1 VGEGVCEDSKSH
13 RHEGPPIHLPEPFR
27 AVSPLVLA
35 GLLLAART
43 LLVALGLPCPTADAI
58 VEATGATRSRAY
70 EISSAIVA
78 LLPSLVAARGRPPK
92 ASPAPTTSA
101 SDTAKLTRSVL
112 AFVMEHPG
120 CVDHDERRRYS
131 DGFRHFVLEQH
142 AAHAALEIEAFAA
155 AVHVPLGTFKDWL
168 RTPRT
173 ACAPTTAAAP
183 SLAPTAE
190 SLHFQTVIDAW
201 RRWTGSFLGFCDHV
215 RTHLL
220 VPFGRNLVRATLEA
234 HGLRP
239 VSRRAGRSPDE
250 SALRGAFKT
259 YFSGAQ
265 WVGDGMQV
273 PVVLDDERFILNFE
287 LDVDAHSGAFVGVSV
302 RDEEDSAAV
311 IEALDDGVTTTGAK
325 PLALLLDNRPSNHT
339 FEVHAALG
347 DTMLIRSTVERPEN
361 KAHVEGSFG
370 NFSQVLPP
378 LVLDTRRG
386 RRDLARQFLGIVVEL
401 WVRTTNH
408 RPRRTRGGRSRAELY
423 ADKPS
428 KEQLDLARRELRELA
443 DRQERARLTL
453 EARRRPDVLALLDK
467 HFARL
472 DLLDPDRHIR
482 VAIAGHPIDAILA
495 GIAIFDGKRLACTL
509 PEGVDARYLL
519 GIVRNVAAKV
529 EGEHV
534 ARRLLE
540 LRLEVRDQMLA
551 ALVRERDALL
561 ALRDPAKA
569 CVDCI
574 DLALATESPLE
585 RTFWLDSLAT
595 LIRAREA
602 DRRDAFLRA
611 AARRIHATFAVSLR
625 DRHDA
630 VRLVTERLVAI
641 A

>member
-1 VGEGVCEDSKSH
+1 
-13 RHEGPPIHLPEPFR
+13 
-27 AVSPLVLA
+27 VLA

-43 LLVALGLPCPTADAI
+43 LLVAFGLPCPTVDAI
-58 VEATGATRSRAY
+58 VDATGATRSRAY

-92 ASPAPTTSA
+92 PKSAPSHDTSA
-101 SDTAKLTRSVL
+101 LTRAVL

-131 DGFRHFVLEQH
+131 DGFRHFVLDQH
-142 AAHAALEIEAFAA
+142 DAHPALDVEALAA
-155 AVHVPLGTFKDWL
+155 AVHVPLGTLKDWL
-168 RTPRT
+168 RAPRT
-173 ACAPTTAAAP
+173 ATDVEPEPATPQPEIPAD
-183 SLAPTAE
+183 
-190 SLHFQTVIDAW
+190 SLHFQTVMDAW
-201 RRWTGSFLGFCDHV
+201 KRWKGTFLAFCDHV
-215 RTHLL
+215 RANLR
-220 VPFGRNLVRATLEA
+220 VPFGRSMVSATLEA
-234 HGLRP
+234 HGLR
-239 VSRRAGRSPDE
+239 RTRKRDGRTPDAL
-250 SALRGAFKT
+250 ALRGAFKT
-259 YFSGAQ
+259 FFAGAQ
-265 WVGDGMQV
+265 WVGDGTQV
-273 PVVLDDERFILNFE
+273 SVAINDQRFTFNLELN
-287 LDVDAHSGAFVGVSV
+287 VDAHTGAFVGISV
-302 RDEEDSAAV
+302 RDQEDAAAV
-311 IEALDDGVTTTGAK
+311 IEAFDDGVASADAP

-347 DTMLIRSTVERPEN
+347 DTMLIRATTERPQN
-361 KAHVEGSFG
+361 KAHVEGAFG
-370 NFSQVLPP
+370 LLSQVLPP
-378 LVLDTRRG
+378 LVLNTRQSAH
-386 RRDLARQFLGIVVEL
+386 DLAKQFLGIVATL
-401 WVRTTNH
+401 WGRTTNH
-408 RPRRTRGGRSRAELY
+408 RPRKDRGGRSRADLH

-428 KEQLDLARRELRELA
+428 EEQIDLARRELREIA
-443 DRQERARLTL
+443 DRQERARRTL
-453 EARRRPDVLALLDK
+453 EARQRPEVLALLDK

-482 VAIAGHPIDAILA
+482 VAIAGHPLDAIVA
-495 GIAIFDGKRLACTL
+495 GIAIFEGKRLAKTL

-519 GIVRNVAAKV
+519 GIVRNVAAKA

-551 ALVRERDALL
+551 SLVREREALL

-569 CVDCI
+569 CVECI

-595 LIRAREA
+595 LIRDRGD
-602 DRRDAFLRA
+602 DRRDAFFRA

-630 VRLVTERLVAI
+630 VRVVAERLVAI

>member
-1 VGEGVCEDSKSH
+1 MGEGVCEDTDSH
-13 RHEGPPIHLPEPFR
+13 RNEGPPIPLPEPFR

-43 LLVALGLPCPTADAI
+43 LLVALGLPCPSADAI
-58 VEATGATRSRAY
+58 FVATGATRSRAY

-92 ASPAPTTSA
+92 PRSAPALDTSA
-101 SDTAKLTRSVL
+101 LTRAAL

-131 DGFRHFVLEQH
+131 DGFRHFVLDQH
-142 AAHAALEIEAFAA
+142 DAHPALDVEALAA
-155 AVHVPLGTFKDWL
+155 AVHVPLGTLKDWL
-168 RTPRT
+168 RAPRT
-173 ACAPTTAAAP
+173 APDVEPERAAP
-183 SLAPTAE
+183 QPEITADL
-190 SLHFQTVIDAW
+190 LHFQTVMDAW
-201 RRWTGSFLGFCDHV
+201 KRWKGSFLAFCEHV
-215 RTHLL
+215 RVHLR
-220 VPFGRNLVRATLEA
+220 VPFGRSMVSATLEA
-234 HGLRP
+234 HGLR
-239 VSRRAGRSPDE
+239 RTRKREGRTPDE

-259 YFSGAQ
+259 FFAGAQ
-265 WVGDGMQV
+265 WVGDGTQV
-273 PVVLDDERFILNFE
+273 SVAINDQRFTFNLELN
-287 LDVDAHSGAFVGVSV
+287 VDAHTGAFIGISV
-302 RDEEDSAAV
+302 RDQEDAPAV
-311 IEALDDGVTTTGAK
+311 IEAFDDGVATTGTP

-339 FEVHAALG
+339 FEVHTALG
-347 DTMLIRSTVERPEN
+347 DTMLIRATTERPQN
-361 KAHVEGSFG
+361 KAHVEGAFG
-370 NFSQVLPP
+370 LLSQVLPP
-378 LVLDTRRG
+378 LVLDTRRSAH
-386 RRDLARQFLGIVVEL
+386 DLARQFLGIVVTL
-401 WVRTTNH
+401 WARTTNH
-408 RPRRTRGGRSRAELY
+408 RPRKDPGGRSRADLY

-428 KEQLDLARRELRELA
+428 EEQVDRARRDLREIA
-443 DRQERARLTL
+443 DRQERARRTL
-453 EARRRPDVLALLDK
+453 EARRRPEVLALLDT

-482 VAIAGHPIDAILA
+482 VAIAGHPLDAILA
-495 GIAIFDGKRLACTL
+495 GIAIFEGKRLANTL
-509 PEGVDARYLL
+509 PENVDARYLL
-519 GIVRNVAAKV
+519 GIVRNVAAKA

-551 ALVRERDALL
+551 SLLRERDALL

-585 RTFWLDSLAT
+585 RTFWLDALAT
-595 LIRAREA
+595 LIRDRGD
-602 DRRDAFLRA
+602 DRRDASFRA

-630 VRLVTERLVAI
+630 VRVVAERLVAI